1 MRQLRFFLL
10 VALLSLV
17 GCASKP
23 VVVQRPVHADAPFAF
38 NGRVAIKHDGERQS
52 AGLRWEHGAAED
64 SVLLLAP
71 LGQTVAS
78 IHRDSQGVTLEASG
92 KQYVAQDAETLTRKI
107 LGWELPL
114 SGLRYWV
121 TALPANG
128 TVADI
133 QRDANGQISVLR
145 QDGWEIVYSQYSS
158 TATDSL
164 PLRFV
169 LQREHLEIK
178 VFIDEWER

>member
-1 MRQLRFFLL
+1 MKQLRFLL
-10 VALLSLV
+10 LAVLLSLV

-23 VVVQRPVHADAPFAF
+23 IVAQRAAQKDAPFAF
-38 NGRVAIKHDGERQS
+38 NGRVAIKHEGERQS
-52 AGLRWEHGAAED
+52 AGLRWEHGVEED

-78 IHRDSQGVTLEASG
+78 IHRDIQGVTLVASG
-92 KQYVAQDAETLTRKI
+92 KQYVAQDTEALTRKV

-133 QRDANGQISVLR
+133 QRDANGQITVLR
-145 QDGWEIVYSQYSS
+145 QDGWEIVYSQYAS
-158 TATDSL
+158 TAVDSL

-178 VFIDEWER
+178 VFIDEWEK